1 MEAGGLDWGLG
12 MGVLGRVATGFYSP
26 PEMGL
31 FLQIAH
37 LKWAFFKN
45 SPPEM
50 GLFLNSPP

>member
-1 MEAGGLDWGLG
+1 MIRHKCHNY
-12 MGVLGRVATGFYSP
+12 RVATGFYSP

-50 GLFLNSPP
+50 GHFLNSPP